1 MRRYARAIEKFIASG
16 ATESLDVAQKAL
28 AAIKEVE
35 EKFLKSKIEKEGPP
49 DINPSEIEYSP
60 DKDCLGEGAY
70 GAVYRCRCR
79 GRQWAVKV
87 PKEDWLDSEQKEAF
101 KKEIHVMKK
110 VYHPNVVLFLG
121 ASLDPIMIVTELME
135 GGDLNGLIH
144 DPKKFAALTLE
155 RKLRIAIA
163 IASGMNWLHGIS
175 HIIHRDL
182 KVNKERNTE
191 TFFPFLSHHYP
202 RLARKHSFGRIRNP
216 QDCRLWPL

>member
-16 ATESLDVAQKAL
+16 ATEGLDVAQKAL

-87 PKEDWLDSEQKEAF
+87 PKIRKLTAEKLEEF

-121 ASLDPIMIVTELME
+121 AATDPIMIVTELMT
-135 GGDLNGLIH
+135 GGDLEELIH
-144 DPKKFAALTLE
+144 KPDQFEKLTLE
-155 RKLRIAIA
+155 KKLNIALGV
-163 IASGMNWLHGIS
+163 ASGMNWLHGIC
-175 HIIHRDL
+175 HIVHRDL
-182 KVNKERNTE
+182 KVNK
-191 TFFPFLSHHYP
+191 H
-202 RLARKHSFGRIRNP
+202 I
-216 QDCRLWPL
+216 